1 MATLPLDDEQYREL
15 LTFRVALRR
24 FLRWSDAQ
32 AVAAGLTAQQHQ
44 LLLAIR
50 GHDGPSAP
58 TIGEL
63 AEYLLLKHHTVVEL
77 IDRAEAAGFTTR
89 IVDADDRRV
98 VRLSLTRSGNRIL
111 ERLSANHLEELARL
125 APIVG
130 RLARGL
136 GDEGSP
142 VSKT

>member
-1 MATLPLDDEQYREL
+1 MAKMPLEDEQYREL
-15 LTFRVALRR
+15 LSFRVALRR

-50 GHDGPSAP
+50 GHDGRAAP
-58 TIGEL
+58 TVGEV
-63 AEYLLLKHHTVVEL
+63 AESLLLKHHSVVEL
-77 IDRAEAAGFTTR
+77 VDRTETAGFVKR
-89 IVDADDRRV
+89 VVDADDRRV
-98 VRLSLTRSGNRIL
+98 VRLSLTRGGNKVL
-111 ERLSANHLEELARL
+111 EHLSANHLEELARL

-136 GDEGSP
+136 DDESSP
-142 VSKT
+142 FKP

>member
-1 MATLPLDDEQYREL
+1 MATLPVDDEQYREL
-15 LTFRVALRR
+15 LSFRVALRR

-50 GHDGPSAP
+50 GHNGSSAP
-58 TIGEL
+58 TVGDV
-63 AEYLLLKHHTVVEL
+63 AESLLLKHHSVVEL
-77 IDRAEAAGFTTR
+77 LDRTEAAGFVKR
-89 IVDADDRRV
+89 VVDADDRRI
-98 VRLSLTRSGNRIL
+98 VRLSLTRSGHRVL

-136 GDEGSP
+136 DQGAAAKP
-142 VSKT
+142 

>member
-1 MATLPLDDEQYREL
+1 MAKLPLEDEQYREL
-15 LTFRVALRR
+15 LSFRVALRR

-50 GHDGPSAP
+50 GHDGQTAP
-58 TIGEL
+58 TVGEV
-63 AEYLLLKHHTVVEL
+63 AESLLLKHHSVVEL
-77 IDRAEAAGFTTR
+77 VDRTEAAGFVKR
-89 IVDADDRRV
+89 VIDGDDRRV
-98 VRLSLTRSGNRIL
+98 VRLSLTRSGNRVL
-111 ERLSANHLEELARL
+111 EHLSANHLEELARL

-136 GDEGSP
+136 DDESSTAKP
-142 VSKT
+142 